1 MADYNLPNITTEL
14 GTFKILLKSTITSLT
29 VPTYTTILDLGSVS
43 QKLDFTPGVNDPEM
57 LRFKVVDDYT
67 VHANGFWYEA
77 LQGDAEI
84 RLYVEIGGT
93 DYFLFWGDVRGTD
106 TSYSDFYVSG
116 TTARRTIDLTC
127 VSRFK
132 RLEDVTIANLVTEML
147 LHDVEGANGLYPG
160 MYIKLTDIFASA
172 MKLLSGSTFDT
183 TDAYIWMANG
193 ADFSFINGSTEN
205 PSCSLDDLYVQLQTG
220 AYGGPYTTNRF
231 FNSGSSEYVGNIYA
245 NAYEFLKAL
254 AASLCLSPRYFYNIT
269 GTRERIYLTQRGRAR
284 SGYIS
289 PGTLL
294 SSSFKVNA
302 LKLNS
307 AHVHRYTDATHGYHA
322 YKIDWEA
329 GGAPSYL
336 HPVDVTI
343 PVHFVIE
350 AAGTDPEG
358 LYYVDLADSNA
369 VWPIT
374 GITVYKYD
382 EDTTVSITTDSYRYQ
397 HGLVQYLMHRYPS
410 EGQRTYQR
418 EYYGIN
424 TDLVLASEVQLE
436 DTEVYTVVDIETM
449 YGENRNKVTL
459 QKLI

>member
-1 MADYNLPNITTEL
+1 MADYNLQNITTEL

-29 VPTYTTILDLGSVS
+29 VPTYNTVLDLGSVS
-43 QKLDFTPGVNDPEM
+43 QKLDFTPGVNDPEV
-57 LRFKVVDDYT
+57 LRFKVLDDYS

-77 LQGDAEI
+77 LQGEAEI
-84 RLYVEIGGT
+84 RLYVEIGGS
-93 DYFLFWGDVRGTD
+93 DFFLFWGDVRGTD
-106 TSYSDFYVSG
+106 TQYSDFYVSG

-127 VSRFK
+127 ISRFK
-132 RLEDVTIANLVTEML
+132 RLEDVTIANLITEML
-147 LHDVEGANGLYPG
+147 LHDVEGIVTNPG
-160 MYIKLTDIFASA
+160 MYVKVTDIFASA
-172 MKLLSGSTFDT
+172 MKLLSGSTFDA
-183 TDAYIWMANG
+183 TDAYVWMQDG
-193 ADFSFINGSTEN
+193 TDLLFLNGSTEL
-205 PSCSLDDLYVQLQTG
+205 PAASLDYVYVQTQTG

-231 FNSGSSEYVGNIYA
+231 FNSGSAEYVGNIYA

-254 AASLCLSPRYFYNIT
+254 AASLCLSPKYFYNIT

-284 SGYIS
+284 SGNVS
-289 PGTLL
+289 PGSLL
-294 SSSFKVNA
+294 SSSFRVNA

-307 AHVHRYTDATHGYHA
+307 AHVHRYTDATHGFHA

-350 AAGTDPEG
+350 PTGLDPEG
-358 LYYVDLADSNA
+358 MYYVDLADSNA

-374 GITVYKYD
+374 GIRVFKYD
-382 EDTTVSITTDSYRYQ
+382 ENTTVDITTASYIYQ

-418 EYYGIN
+418 EYYGIS
-424 TDLVLASEVQLE
+424 TTLVLASQVQLE
-436 DTEVYTVVDIETM
+436 DTEVYTVVDIETL
-449 YGENRNKVTL
+449 YGENVNKVTL